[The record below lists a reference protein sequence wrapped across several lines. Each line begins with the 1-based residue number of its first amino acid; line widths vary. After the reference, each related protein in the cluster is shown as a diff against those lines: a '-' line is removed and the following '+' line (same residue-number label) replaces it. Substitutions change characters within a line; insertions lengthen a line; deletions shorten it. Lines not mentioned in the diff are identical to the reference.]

1 MSGKRTQK
9 LNLLKHT
16 FDIVISVPQED
27 VVASVIGCR
36 STFLFFFKCGLCFF
50 KLLCSLASLGDQSLL
65 FSPNWSHVC
74 IFTLAVYERK

>member
-16 FDIVISVPQED
+16 FDIVISIPQED

-36 STFLFFFKCGLCFF
+36 STFFFFFNVAF
-50 KLLCSLASLGDQSLL
+50 VSLNYCALEPALETKVYSSAQTGVMFASL
-65 FSPNWSHVC
+65 P
-74 IFTLAVYERK
+74 